1 MSPDQRV
8 QLLATLISVFGAV
21 SIALAGWAVR
31 ALWKLSS
38 TLQEDRDAT
47 RANTSALD
55 RLTVQVL
62 GLAERVARL
71 EGPPRRR

>member
-1 MSPDQRV
+1 MTPDQRV
-8 QLLATLISVFGAV
+8 ELLATLISVFGAV
-21 SIALAGWAVR
+21 AIALSGWAIR

-47 RANTSALD
+47 RANTKALD
-55 RLTVQVL
+55 RLSTQVG